1 MRYTRTLQEAQR
13 EELVKFSQFV
23 NGKNWKGVFRE
34 EAPEHQHRVEAVQ
47 LGMLDAKSILSK
59 VATSNE
65 SSFVRDQLEQVF
77 KLFTQVANQT
87 D

>member
-1 MRYTRTLQEAQR
+1 MI
-13 EELVKFSQFV
+13 KFSQFL

-34 EAPEHQHRVEAVQ
+34 EEPEHQHRVEAVQ
-47 LGMLDAKSILSK
+47 IGMLDTKSILSK

-65 SSFVRDQLEQVF
+65 SSYVRDQLEQVF

>member
-1 MRYTRTLQEAQR
+1 L
-13 EELVKFSQFV
+13 

-34 EAPEHQHRVEAVQ
+34 EEPEHQHRVEAVQ
-47 LGMLDAKSILSK
+47 IGMLDTKSILSK